1 MEKQQIKEKIEGL
14 GINAEFNES
23 RQYLEMV
30 VSEESLHETAKKL
43 KNAPELQ
50 FDFLLNATAVDW
62 TTHFTLVYH
71 LTSSVFHNVIVLKT
85 NTNGHENTE
94 VDTLSDIWV
103 TAEFQ
108 EREIFDLFG
117 IKFRN
122 HPDLRRLFL
131 EDGWGFPLR
140 KDYTD
145 SNIKELK

>member
-1 MEKQQIKEKIEGL
+1 MEKQQIKEKIESL
-14 GINAEFNES
+14 GVTAEFNES

-30 VSEESLHETAKKL
+30 VSHESLHETAIKL
-43 KNAPELQ
+43 RNSSDLQ

-62 TTHFTLVYH
+62 NSHFTLVYH
-71 LTSSVFHNVIVLKT
+71 LTSSELHHVLILKT
-85 NTNGHENTE
+85 NTSSRENPE
-94 VDTLSDIWV
+94 IDTLADIWA

-131 EDGWGFPLR
+131 DDDWGFPLR

-145 SNIKELK
+145 NNIKELK

>member
-1 MEKQQIKEKIEGL
+1 MEKQQIREKIESL
-14 GINAEFNES
+14 GIAAEFNET
-23 RQYLEMV
+23 RQYLEV
-30 VSEESLHETAKKL
+30 LVSAEALHETAVKL
-43 KNAPELQ
+43 RNTSELQ

-62 TTHFTLVYH
+62 NTHFTLVYH
-71 LTSSVFHNVIVLKT
+71 LSSTVLNHVVVLKT
-85 NTNGHENTE
+85 NANGRENPE
-94 VDTLSDIWV
+94 VDTLSDIWA

-122 HPDLRRLFL
+122 HKDLRRLFL
-131 EDGWGFPLR
+131 DDDWGFPLR